1 MNIDLYDVEEFIK
14 VNDLKEVTDP
24 MLFLKGSIP
33 TPNGLISTDIFGVS
47 IKERKRTF
55 AYISLNDYYLN
66 PFIYKLLKR
75 MNKNFGHVI
84 NSTKKFVIENGQ
96 LVPNEEGQT
105 GLQFLYDN
113 WEKLNFEKNN
123 SMMRGERIDVLNSYK
138 KNVIFTKYWVVIPAF
153 YRDVNFQNTTKGKA
167 PSRDELN
174 EKYTKLIRLCTITK
188 NTNTFDFILDTTK
201 ASIQE
206 QLVDI
211 YDFLK
216 GKIERKEGLI
226 RKNLLGRSEDYGS
239 RSVISAPVF
248 HAEKPEDMRVDFYHA
263 GIPLAQCCSL
273 FTPFIVAWVKN
284 FFRREFTQ
292 IGSKYPIRNADGK
305 IESVELD
312 DPEMYF
318 NEEVIKQELNNFV
331 HSFTNRFIPI
341 KLPTKDKTKTAYFT
355 FTGRLY
361 QKGVPESEGNLIN
374 RPATWCDLF
383 YQAAEE
389 VCSDKMVYITRYPL
403 LDYFGSFPSQITVLS
418 TVDTMPVY
426 FNGKVYEYYPVI
438 DLTKTSDQV
447 ATSFVDTV
455 SMSNVYL
462 KGLGGEI
469 NCREIQK
476 CISLTLLIAGIS

>member
-1 MNIDLYDVEEFIK
+1 M
-14 VNDLKEVTDP
+14 
-24 MLFLKGSIP
+24 
-33 TPNGLISTDIFGVS
+33 
-47 IKERKRTF
+47 
-55 AYISLNDYYLN
+55 
-66 PFIYKLLKR
+66 
-75 MNKNFGHVI
+75 
-84 NSTKKFVIENGQ
+84 
-96 LVPNEEGQT
+96 PNEEGQT

-188 NTNTFDFILDTTK
+188 NTNAFDFVLDTTK

-206 QLVDI
+206 QLVEI

-216 GKIERKEGLI
+216 AKIERKEGLI

-284 FFRREFTQ
+284 FFRREFEQ
-292 IGSKYPIRNADGK
+292 IGSKYPVRNANGT
-305 IESVELD
+305 IEYIELD
-312 DPEMYF
+312 DPIMYF

-331 HSFTNRFIPI
+331 HSFNNRFIPI
-341 KLPTKDKTKTAYFT
+341 QLPTKDKSKKVYFT

-383 YQAAEE
+383 YQAAED

-462 KGLGGEI
+462 KGLGGDYDGDRMPRILER
-469 NCREIQK
+469 RE
-476 CISLTLLIAGIS
+476 LLWSPLSVMIRK